1 MANLSTRDFTSL
13 IRGMVT
19 AVQGG
24 STQLIN
30 LNVGSVLLAI
40 LEAVAGV
47 TLWLQGLAVYI
58 LTLTRA
64 ATSSGPDLDSW
75 MADYGLTRLAA
86 TAATG
91 QVTFARFTDT
101 TQAVVPFNAP
111 VASSDGTQSF
121 FVTIDTTNSA
131 YNATLGGYVLPISTS
146 SINVPVMAVNAGTQ
160 GNVLANSIT
169 SIGQGISGVDTVTNA
184 SAFTNGIDAESDAAF
199 RIRFVLYLLS
209 LSKATKTAI
218 GSAIDNVQQGLTYT
232 LTENYTYGG
241 TYDPGFF
248 YIVADDGTGFPSSD
262 LLSSIGNAIDAV
274 RAVGVQ
280 FAVFAPIVVT
290 ATPTLVITSA
300 AGLTHATVVG
310 LVGTAVRNFIN
321 SLPLGVSLPYTQIA
335 AIAYGVPGVIN
346 VTGVLLNSATADITA
361 DAKTVI
367 KSGTPVVS

>member
-1 MANLSTRDFTSL
+1 MANLSTQDFVTL
-13 IRGMVT
+13 TRNMVT

-24 STQLIN
+24 ASQLIN
-30 LNVGSVLLAI
+30 LNVGSVLRAI

-47 TLWLQGLAVYI
+47 VLWLQGLAVYI

-64 ATSSGPDLDSW
+64 ATSSGADLDSW

-91 QVTFARFTDT
+91 QVTFSRFTDT
-101 TQAVVPFNAP
+101 TQAVVLINSP
-111 VASSDGTQSF
+111 VQSSDGTQSF
-121 FVTIDTTNSA
+121 FVTIDTTNAA
-131 YNATLGGYVLPISTS
+131 YNATLGGYVLPISTAS
-146 SINVPVMAVNAGTQ
+146 VSVPVMAVNAGTQ

-184 SAFTNGIDAESDAAF
+184 SAFTNGIDAETDPAF
-199 RIRFVLYLLS
+199 RVRFVLYLLS

-232 LTENYTYGG
+232 LTENYQYNG
-241 TYDPGFF
+241 TYSPGFF
-248 YIVADDGTGFPSSD
+248 YIVLDNGTGDPSST
-262 LLSSIGNAIDAV
+262 LLSTVSNAIDAV

-280 FAVFAPIVVT
+280 FAVFAPIVIT

-300 AGLTHATVVG
+300 AGYTHATVVG
-310 LVGTAVRNFIN
+310 AVGLAVENFIN
-321 SLPLGVSLPYTQIA
+321 SLPLGTSLPYTQVA
-335 AIAYGVPGVIN
+335 AIAYGVAGVTN
-346 VTGVLLNSATADITA
+346 VTGVLLNGATSDITA
-361 DAKTVI
+361 DPKSVI

>member
-1 MANLSTRDFTSL
+1 MGSLSTRDFTTL
-13 IRGMVT
+13 TRNMVT

-24 STQLIN
+24 ASQLIN
-30 LNVGSVLLAI
+30 LNIGSVLLAV

-47 TLWLQGLAVYI
+47 VLWLQGLAVYI

-64 ATSSGPDLDSW
+64 ATSVGPDLDSW

-91 QVTFARFTDT
+91 QVTFSRFTDT
-101 TQAVVPFNAP
+101 AQAVVLINSP
-111 VASSDGTQSF
+111 VQSSDGTQSF
-121 FVTIDTTNSA
+121 FVTIDTGNSA
-131 YNATLGGYVLPISTS
+131 YNATLGGYVLPISTAS
-146 SINVPVMAVNAGTQ
+146 VTVPVMAVNAGTE

-184 SAFTNGIDAESDAAF
+184 SAFTNGIDAELDGAF

-232 LTENYTYGG
+232 LTENYQYNG
-241 TYDPGFF
+241 TYSPGFF
-248 YIVADDGTGFPSSD
+248 YTVIDDGTGDPSSG
-262 LLSSIGNAIDAV
+262 LLATVANAIDAV

-280 FAVFAPIVVT
+280 FAVFAPIVIMV
-290 ATPTLVITSA
+290 TPTLVITSA
-300 AGLTHATVVG
+300 AGFTHSTVVG
-310 LVGTAVRNFIN
+310 AVGLAVQSFIN
-321 SLPLGVSLPYTQIA
+321 SLPLGTSLPYTQIA
-335 AIAYGVPGVIN
+335 AIAYGVTGVTN
-346 VTGVLLNSATADITA
+346 VTGILLNGATADITA
-361 DAKTVI
+361 NPKSVI